1 MPEQNPES
9 VLDNMHDS
17 LPESAKA
24 VKSPLPDAG
33 DMLFIFI
40 ASLTLFMLPNFLFGD
55 GSSGWHLVTGFHI
68 LNTGSIP
75 HTDIL
80 TATFADKPW
89 VAYQWLADLIMALC
103 VKAGGLNLLAVA
115 CSLSIAFLFLALYD
129 RMRRDGLSVF
139 FSLIFVVVGA
149 LLSAMHFLARPHLAN
164 FWGLYLFVTKMDNY
178 WTDKID
184 AKKLFLW
191 LVPTMLLWTNMHPA
205 FALGIGVTG
214 IYFLVAILAS
224 FTAKSPNEAQKYRGR
239 LKPLLLLLV
248 CLAAVTLIN
257 PYGIELHQ
265 YIYSYLKTKAAV
277 ISQTDEFQSPT
288 FHGDLHSICLEILF
302 AGLVAGLYRSA
313 KNISAPRLFTVVVF
327 AHMALQAKRNM
338 PLFAIASLPAIGQLL
353 GNLKVGGERIPT
365 NPPPLQKIFLRV
377 KKSCAD
383 FEAQELMCKMHIVPI
398 AFSVFLVIAA
408 MMGGSI
414 AGYPILKSGFDE
426 KNKPVKTLEYVVKNN
441 LDPAHAFNY
450 DNWGGY
456 LRYKLDKR
464 VFIDDRADFF
474 PEPFYLEYASVSR
487 ALPGYEK
494 VLEKYKL
501 YWVIMPPNSLVG
513 GELSK
518 NPDWKVVAEDKGS
531 KIWLNEKLKSGQR
544 EKNLLRS
551 GPAKL

>member
-1 MPEQNPES
+1 MPDPNPES
-9 VLDNMHDS
+9 VLDSMHDS

-24 VKSPLPDAG
+24 VRSPLPDAG

-55 GSSGWHLVTGFHI
+55 GSTGWHIVTGMHI
-68 LNTGSIP
+68 LETGSIP
-75 HTDIL
+75 HTEIL
-80 TATFADKPW
+80 TATFAGKPW
-89 VAYQWLADLIMALC
+89 VAYQWLADLLMALC

-115 CSLSIAFLFLALYD
+115 CSLSIAFLFLTLYD

-139 FSLIFVVVGA
+139 LSLVFVVVGA

-164 FWGLYLFVTKMDNY
+164 FWGLYLFATKMDDY

-191 LVPTMLLWTNMHPA
+191 LVPAMLLWTNMHPA

-224 FTAKSPNEAQKYRGR
+224 FTSKSPNEAQKYRGR
-239 LKPLLLLLV
+239 LKPLFILLV

-257 PYGIELHQ
+257 PYGIDLHQ
-265 YIYSYLKTKAAV
+265 YIYSYLKTKASV

-302 AGLVAGLYRSA
+302 FGLIAGLYRSA
-313 KNISAPRLFTVVVF
+313 KNISVPRLLTVVVF

-338 PLFAIASLPAIGQLL
+338 PLFAITSLPAIGQLL
-353 GNLKVGGERIPT
+353 GNLKAGTERIPT
-365 NPPPLQKIFLRV
+365 NPPPLQKIILRV
-377 KKSCAD
+377 KKSFAD

-398 AFSVFLVIAA
+398 AFSAFLVIAA
-408 MMGGSI
+408 MMGGSV

-426 KNKPVKTLEYVVKNN
+426 KNKPVKTLEYAVKNN

-456 LRYKLDKR
+456 LRYKLGKG

-531 KIWLNEKLKSGQR
+531 RLWLNEKLR
-544 EKNLLRS
+544 
-551 GPAKL
+551 PAPP